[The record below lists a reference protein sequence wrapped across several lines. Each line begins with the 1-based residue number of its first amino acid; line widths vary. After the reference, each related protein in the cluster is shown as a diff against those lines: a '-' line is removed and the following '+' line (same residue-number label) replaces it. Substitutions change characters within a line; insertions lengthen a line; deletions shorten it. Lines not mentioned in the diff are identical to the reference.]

1 MLKHLP
7 IREVSLASA
16 GAAVRNDHTDGAADS
31 LGVSSLVQT
40 MEPQRVVNKHLDD
53 SLPPGLLITLIP
65 ITDREAQRIRMLPGQ
80 QITGREFSLGSLE
93 HLGQVVVTPAARA
106 ALRDFDWTLA
116 LKYHLRGESETATPD
131 DPTLHFRDAL
141 RGRPVLAAYRS
152 SLARTFWLVTQADR
166 SRTTILIPDEATS
179 SGGPEDF

>member
-1 MLKHLP
+1 
-7 IREVSLASA
+7 
-16 GAAVRNDHTDGAADS
+16 
-31 LGVSSLVQT
+31 
-40 MEPQRVVNKHLDD
+40 MEPQRAANKYLDA

-65 ITDREAQRIRMLPGQ
+65 IADREAQRIRMFPGQ
-80 QITGREFSLGSLE
+80 QIAGSDFNLGSLQ

-116 LKYHLRGESETATPD
+116 LKYHLRGESETANPD
-131 DPTLHFRDAL
+131 DPTLHFRHAL
-141 RGRPVLAAYRS
+141 RGRTVLAAYRS

-166 SRTTILIPDEATS
+166 SRTTVLIPDEATS